1 MDFKD
6 QRVLIT
12 GSTRGIGRAAA
23 SAFLEQGAR
32 VAINGR
38 READV
43 ERAIGELGSDRLVAA
58 AGDLASADACRSVV
72 ESAIRG
78 LGGLDVLV
86 NNAGIYSDGP
96 VEMVDEST
104 YDRMMD
110 VNVKGVFFCS
120 NAAIPSLRES
130 GGNIVNTSSECGI
143 VGFAGMSLYCASKGA
158 VSNLTRAMASELAP
172 TVRVNAVCPAAVMT
186 DMTGDGIAPSKLDDY
201 LNELRDS
208 SLMKYIAQ
216 PEEIADAI
224 LYLANPRSRFVT
236 GSMLSVDGGSTG
248 CR

>member
-1 MDFKD
+1 MAFNVENVPMDFKD

-86 NNAGIYSDGP
+86 NNAGIYSD
-96 VEMVDEST
+96 
-104 YDRMMD
+104 
-110 VNVKGVFFCS
+110 
-120 NAAIPSLRES
+120 
-130 GGNIVNTSSECGI
+130 
-143 VGFAGMSLYCASKGA
+143 
-158 VSNLTRAMASELAP
+158 
-172 TVRVNAVCPAAVMT
+172 
-186 DMTGDGIAPSKLDDY
+186 
-201 LNELRDS
+201 
-208 SLMKYIAQ
+208 
-216 PEEIADAI
+216 
-224 LYLANPRSRFVT
+224 
-236 GSMLSVDGGSTG
+236 
-248 CR
+248 